1 MNSQI
6 CRSADVFHLQAAAQR
21 DTTSVLHIQGIQ
33 LYLKDNSGEWD
44 RFEGEKARKGK
55 WICGQHHILM
65 GSIQAQC
72 TLKDRWTSAYIF
84 CSSEHSLGEPWH
96 KPQAWIVTQFTA
108 TSMTSR
114 IKAWRI
120 LNLCSVPYDKSTPDG
135 SECQLR
141 SRALRKIDTNKRK
154 QTCTLQQNGKT
165 QNCIHVVLKSVE
177 KKKAEWTFRS
187 PDHHQHQCQ
196 TNTWVIILAG

>member
-1 MNSQI
+1 MGQVWGWESKEREMNMWSTSHINGFHSGPMYSERQVNI
-6 CRSADVFHLQAAAQR
+6 C
-21 DTTSVLHIQGIQ
+21 
-33 LYLKDNSGEWD
+33 N
-44 RFEGEKARKGK
+44 
-55 WICGQHHILM
+55 
-65 GSIQAQC
+65 
-72 TLKDRWTSAYIF
+72 